1 MVRPA
6 AGVAAAM
13 ASRQVSRNR
22 IRNSHGGQLE
32 TNFASKGETMKSTKT
47 LRISIAL
54 CAGALALALTGPAF
68 AQGHGGGG
76 GQAQPSN
83 PTTTNP
89 NPPQDP
95 SIVQPPVPG
104 LGDVSKSDPAEDN
117 DYKALAALKPTD
129 YDQQITLGE
138 AFVSKYVASRYRE
151 AVYADLMHAYFEKQ
165 DFPKMYENGDKAL
178 AINPDDV
185 SVLVQLGWVT
195 PHNYDPNDIDAAKKL
210 EKAEAELK
218 HGLEILDKL
227 PKPPNMTDEVF
238 AKSKASA
245 TEQAHS
251 GLGLVYFRQQKP
263 AESAAELEIS
273 TKGPNPD
280 PADLYVLGRD
290 YEALKKFS
298 EASGAYT
305 NCAAING
312 PLQSRCKQRADQTKQ
327 QAAAQPAAKP

>member
-1 MVRPA
+1 
-6 AGVAAAM
+6 
-13 ASRQVSRNR
+13 
-22 IRNSHGGQLE
+22 
-32 TNFASKGETMKSTKT
+32 MKSSTKWQ
-47 LRISIAL
+47 IAVAL
-54 CAGALALALTGPAF
+54 CASAFALTLTGPAF

-76 GQAQPSN
+76 GQPAQPTN
-83 PTTTNP
+83 PQSTNP
-89 NPPQDP
+89 NTQQQDP
-95 SIVQPPVPG
+95 TIVQPAVPG
-104 LGDVSKSDPAEDN
+104 LGDVGKSDPAEEN

-138 AFVSKYVASRYRE
+138 SFVSKYVSSRYRE

-165 DFPKMYENGDKAL
+165 DFPKMYDNGDKAL

-218 HGLEILDKL
+218 HGLEVLDKL
-227 PKPPNMTDEVF
+227 PKPANMTDEVF
-238 AKSKASA
+238 TKSKASA

-251 GLGLVYFRQQKP
+251 GLGLVYFRQQKV
-263 AESAAELEIS
+263 AESAAELELS

-298 EASGAYT
+298 EASTAYS
-305 NCAAING
+305 NCAALTS

-327 QAAAQPAAKP
+327 QAAATPAAKP